1 MCGWGYRDHR
11 CFIIIRIMSAI
22 HLIRT
27 PTKNSHGVEDF
38 ISTWMLKNT
47 IVVVAVIVE
56 AFYAF
61 F

>member
-1 MCGWGYRDHR
+1 MCGWGCRDHR
-11 CFIIIRIMSAI
+11 CFIIIRIMFAI

-27 PTKNSHGVEDF
+27 PTKNSHGFEDF
-38 ISTWMLKNT
+38 ISTRMLKNT
-47 IVVVAVIVE
+47 IVVVAAIVE